1 MTNELNQLQLEIQEL
16 NLLRNLK
23 NWCHNYRVR
32 SEIAAQKAIVKN
44 TEWLSNELNKYRKI
58 LNDRGANAEGEKV

>member
-1 MTNELNQLQLEIQEL
+1 
-16 NLLRNLK
+16 LRNLK